1 MRRHKPDYSILII
14 VGLLLLLGLLIIYSI
29 SPVLANR
36 QGSGISE
43 KFYVLKQVFNIIIS
57 LGAFIVAAKLPITT
71 IKKFLPMIVIVTLVV
86 NLAVFIPGLGVEV
99 KGATRWINLGFTTFQ
114 PSELLKLT
122 SIIYL
127 GYFLSSK
134 NKQQLADAKETMIPL
149 GGILF
154 IIGVIVAFLQKDLGT
169 MIVISAI
176 FLGLI
181 FLSNVPIKQFAAL
194 GGFVLGAGV
203 FSIILFPH
211 RIARFLTFLNPG
223 ADVQGA
229 GYHVHQALIAIG
241 SGGWTGLGLGRS
253 VQVYGYLPEAAND
266 SIFAVWAEK
275 FGLLG
280 SVILLLIFGVLL
292 YRIYYIARC
301 SADKSKR
308 LISMGVLI
316 WLGSH
321 VVLNIGAMLSL
332 LPLKGITLPFLS
344 YGGTSLVI
352 IMFAMGLVFQLSRYT
367 EHQPVTTSEPELIGR
382 RSVPSSRSGVVK
394 PVSQSRQYARTRK
407 GSSASAIKP
416 RMHSSRKRNAQ
427 PVRRSVSMRKKG
439 I

>member
-1 MRRHKPDYSILII
+1 MRRHKPDYNLLII
-14 VGLLLLLGLLIIYSI
+14 IGLLLLLGLLIIYSI

-36 QGSGISE
+36 QGSGVSE
-43 KFYVLKQVFNIIIS
+43 RFYVIKQLVNIIIS
-57 LGAFIVAAKLPITT
+57 LGAFAAAAKIPIKSV
-71 IKKFLPMIVIVTLVV
+71 KKFLPFILVITLIA

-134 NKQQLADAKETMIPL
+134 NEKEIADYRQTMLPL
-149 GGILF
+149 GILLGLIGIL
-154 IIGVIVAFLQKDLGT
+154 VAVLQRDLGT
-169 MIVISAI
+169 MIVIAAI

-181 FLSNVPIKQFAAL
+181 FLSNVPMKQMLAL
-194 GGFVLGAGV
+194 GLSVISFGILFIV
-203 FSIILFPH
+203 LFPH
-211 RIARFLTFLNPG
+211 RIARFLTFLDPTS
-223 ADVQGA
+223 DVQGA
-229 GYHVHQALIAIG
+229 GYHIHQALIAIG

-275 FGLLG
+275 FGLVG
-280 SVILLLIFGVLL
+280 SVVLLLIFGILL
-292 YRIYYIARC
+292 HRIYFIARR
-301 SADKSKR
+301 SGDQSKR
-308 LISMGVLI
+308 LISMGVMI

-321 VVLNIGAMLSL
+321 IVLNIGAMLSL

-344 YGGTSLVI
+344 YGGTSLVF

-367 EHQPVTTSEPELIGR
+367 EHEPVTVSAGQ
-382 RSVPSSRSGVVK
+382 SGSRSNLRQPRTGLASTSARSGK
-394 PVSQSRQYARTRK
+394 ARKNSSISAARPIRPRAHSARQRRVSRPQ
-407 GSSASAIKP
+407 
-416 RMHSSRKRNAQ
+416 
-427 PVRRSVSMRKKG
+427 RSISMRKSS
-439 I
+439 